1 MFKAARYNFVS
12 LVNVTM
18 ELSRPIVACI
28 KLRVIATSVK
38 FLRQGGG
45 LLFCCY
51 MYVYKVNETRN
62 F

>member
-38 FLRQGGG
+38 FLRQGGATF
-45 LLFCCY
+45 LLLH
-51 MYVYKVNETRN
+51 VRV
-62 F
+62 